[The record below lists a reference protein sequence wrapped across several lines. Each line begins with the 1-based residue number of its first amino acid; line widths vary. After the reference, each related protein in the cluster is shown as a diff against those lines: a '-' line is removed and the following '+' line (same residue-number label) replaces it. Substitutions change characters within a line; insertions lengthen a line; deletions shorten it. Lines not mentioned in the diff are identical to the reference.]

1 MKRFYTSVTVVP
13 VGDGFGVEL
22 DGKALK
28 TPSKGPLALPTEA
41 LAQGIAEEWDA
52 QLETVR
58 PDTMRLMQLASTALD
73 RVALHRAAVVDETAG
88 YAASDLLCYRAEG
101 PDSLVAREAQ
111 LWQPLLDWAM
121 VRFDAPL
128 AVTSGIVHVDQPAA
142 SLKALRAVLLDL
154 DPLTLTAVAD
164 LTAAC
169 GSLILALAVWDG
181 RIDAAGAAAAAL
193 IDETVQNERWGEDA
207 EAKARR
213 ERLIADIHAAARFLT
228 LLKA

>member
-1 MKRFYTSVTVVP
+1 MKRFYKSVTAVP
-13 VGDGFGVEL
+13 VEGGFGVEL

-28 TPSKGPLALPTEA
+28 TPAKGPLVLPTEA
-41 LAQGIAEEWDA
+41 LARAIAEEWDA
-52 QLETVR
+52 QAETVQ
-58 PDTMRLMQLASTALD
+58 PHTMRLMQLASTALD
-73 RVALHRAAVVDETAG
+73 RVALHRLAVVDEAAG
-88 YAASDLLCYRAEG
+88 YAASDLLCYRAEAPAG
-101 PDSLVAREAQ
+101 LVAREAQ

-128 AVTSGIVHVDQPAA
+128 IVTSGIVHVDQPAA
-142 SLKALRAVLLDL
+142 SLKALRAVLLDF
-154 DPLTLTAVAD
+154 DSLTLTAVAD

-181 RIDAAGAAAAAL
+181 RVDAVGASAAAL

-213 ERLIADIHAAARFLT
+213 AQLVADIHAAARFLT

>member
-1 MKRFYTSVTVVP
+1 MKRFYKTVAVAP
-13 VGDGFGVEL
+13 AAGGFGIEL

-28 TPSKGPLALPTEA
+28 TPAKGPLVLPTTSLAEA
-41 LAQGIAEEWDA
+41 VAAEWAAQA
-52 QLETVR
+52 ETVQ
-58 PDTMRLMQLASTALD
+58 PHSMPLMKLASTALD
-73 RVALHRAAVVDETAG
+73 RVAAHRLAVIEEAAG

-101 PDSLVAREAQ
+101 PENLVVREAQ

-128 AVTSGIVHVDQPAA
+128 AVTSGIVHVDQPEA
-142 SLKALRAVLLDL
+142 SLKALKAPLLAL
-154 DPLTLTAVAD
+154 DAMTLTAVAD

-169 GSLILALAVWDG
+169 GSLVIALAVWDG
-181 RIDAAGAAAAAL
+181 RLDAAGAAEATL

-213 ERLIADIHAAARFLT
+213 EQLIADIHAAARFLA

>member
-1 MKRFYTSVTVVP
+1 MKRFYKTVAMVP
-13 VGDGFGVEL
+13 VEGGYGVTL

-28 TPSKGPLALPTEA
+28 TPAKGALVLPTAA
-41 LAQGIAEEWDA
+41 LAQAIAAEWDA
-52 QLETVR
+52 QATEIR
-58 PDTMRLMQLASTALD
+58 PDSMRLMQLASTALD
-73 RVALHRAAVVDETAG
+73 RVALHRLAVVDE
-88 YAASDLLCYRAEG
+88 AASYAGTDLLCYRAEA
-101 PDSLVAREAQ
+101 PDTLVAREIQ

-142 SLKALRAVLLDL
+142 SLKALKAVLLDM

-169 GSLILALAVWDG
+169 GSLVLALALWDG
-181 RIDAAGAAAAAL
+181 RIDAAAASAASL

-207 EAKARR
+207 EARIRR
-213 ERLIADIHAAARFLT
+213 ERLIADIHAGARFLA
-228 LLKA
+228 LLKS

>member
-1 MKRFYTSVTVVP
+1 MKRFYKQVAVVP
-13 VGDGFGVEL
+13 VEGGFGIEL
-22 DGKALK
+22 DGRPLK
-28 TPSKGPLALPTEA
+28 TPAKAAFLLPGEA
-41 LAQGIAEEWDA
+41 VAAAIAAEWDA
-52 QLETVR
+52 QAETIR
-58 PDTMRLMQLASTALD
+58 PHTMPLMKLASTALD
-73 RVALHRAAVVDETAG
+73 RVALHRAAVVEETAG

-101 PDSLVAREAQ
+101 PDSLVAREVQ

-128 AVTSGIVHVDQPAA
+128 VATSGIVHVDQPET
-142 SLKALRAVLLDL
+142 SLKALRAVLVDL
-154 DPLTLTAVAD
+154 DALTLTAVAD

-169 GSLILALAVWDG
+169 GSLVIALAVWDG
-181 RIDAAGAAAAAL
+181 RLDGAGAAAASL

-213 ERLIADIHAAARFLT
+213 EQLIADIHASARFLG

>member
-1 MKRFYTSVTVVP
+1 MKRFYKTVATVP
-13 VGDGFGVEL
+13 VEGGFGVTL

-28 TPSKGPLALPTEA
+28 TPAKGALVLPTEA
-41 LAQGIAEEWDA
+41 LAEAIAEEWDA
-52 QLETVR
+52 QATEIR
-58 PDTMRLMQLASTALD
+58 PDSMRLMQLASTALD
-73 RVALHRAAVVDETAG
+73 RVAHHRLAVVDEAAG
-88 YAASDLLCYRAEG
+88 YAGTDLLCYRAEA
-101 PDSLVAREAQ
+101 PDTLVAREVQ

-142 SLKALRAVLLDL
+142 SLKALKAVLLDM
-154 DPLTLTAVAD
+154 DALTLTAVAD

-169 GSLILALAVWDG
+169 GSLVLALALWDG
-181 RIDAAGAAAAAL
+181 RIDAAAASAATL

-207 EAKARR
+207 EAKIRR
-213 ERLIADIHAAARFLT
+213 ERLVADIHAGARFLT

>member
-1 MKRFYTSVTVVP
+1 MKRFYTSVTMVP
-13 VGDGFGVEL
+13 VEGGFGVEL

-28 TPSKGPLALPTEA
+28 TPAKGPLVLPTGA
-41 LAQGIAEEWDA
+41 LALAIAEEWDA
-52 QLETVR
+52 QAETVQ
-58 PDTMRLMQLASTALD
+58 PHTMRLMQLASTALD
-73 RVALHRAAVVDETAG
+73 RVAQHRAAVVEEAAG
-88 YAASDLLCYRAEG
+88 YAASDLLCYRAEA

-121 VRFDAPL
+121 LRFDAPL
-128 AVTSGIVHVDQPAA
+128 VVTSGIVHVDQPEA
-142 SLKALRAVLLDL
+142 SLKALHAVLAAM
-154 DPLTLTAVAD
+154 DPLPLTAVAD

-181 RIDAAGAAAAAL
+181 RIDAVGAAAAAL

-207 EAKARR
+207 EAKLRR
-213 ERLIADIHAAARFLT
+213 DQLIADIHAAARFLT